1 MVIAAMK
8 LKDTY
13 YFKESYDKPRQYI
26 KKQGHYF
33 ANKGLFSQSYDFFQ
47 QSYMDVAVGSEKKL
61 SAKELMLFNYGVA
74 EDS

>member
-1 MVIAAMK
+1 MLAPWK
-8 LKDTY
+8 KT
-13 YFKESYDKPRQYI
+13 YDKPRQYI

-61 SAKELMLFNYGVA
+61 T
-74 EDS
+74 

>member
-1 MVIAAMK
+1 MLTPWK
-8 LKDTY
+8 KSNDQ
-13 YFKESYDKPRQYI
+13 PRQHI
-26 KKQGHYF
+26 KKQRRYF
-33 ANKGLFSQSYDFFQ
+33 VNKGPSSQSYDFFQ